1 MFFKYKATSP
11 EGEVKLGTID
21 AASMEIAISALQARN
36 LIIISLVP
44 LKERGLGIS
53 LPFTSSVKTKEVVL
67 LSRQLSTLFESKVP
81 ILASFRLLANE
92 CENPAL
98 RRVLLEMT
106 NDIQGGSS
114 LSQAMAR
121 HPQVFSKF
129 FVSMVRAGEESGKL
143 EEVFSFMAAYLE
155 RSFDMVSKAK
165 RALVYPSFVVVA
177 FIGVIILMLTTV
189 IPKLSDMIKESTQD
203 PPLYTKIVLSASDI
217 LVSYG
222 VFFLVFLAVLIF
234 FLWRYTRTSAGKI
247 AISRLQL
254 AIPFIGDFYK
264 KFYLSRVADNLQTL
278 ITGGV
283 SMVRSLEISA
293 DVVGNEIY
301 KSILLDTLESVKS
314 GSSLSESLGRYA
326 EVPGLVSQMIKIG
339 EESGRLDF
347 ILKTLA
353 GYYSREVD
361 ASLETL
367 INMIEP
373 VMMVLLGGGVG
384 LLLASVLVPIYNI
397 AQSMG

>member
-1 MFFKYKATSP
+1 MLFKYKATSP

-21 AASMEIAISALQARN
+21 AASIEIAISALQTRN

-44 LKERGLGIS
+44 LKEKGLGIN
-53 LPFTSSVKTKEVVL
+53 LPFGNSVKTKEIVL
-67 LSRQLSTLFESKVP
+67 LSRQLATLFESKVP
-81 ILASFRLLANE
+81 ILSSFKLLANE
-92 CENPAL
+92 CENSVL

-106 NDIQGGSS
+106 NDLQGGSS
-114 LSQAMAR
+114 LSQSMAR
-121 HPQVFSKF
+121 HTQVFSAF
-129 FVSMVRAGEESGKL
+129 FVNMVRAGEESGKL

-155 RSFDMVSKAK
+155 RSYDMISKAK
-165 RALVYPSFVVVA
+165 QALIYPAFVVAA
-177 FIGVIILMLTTV
+177 FIGVIALMLTTV
-189 IPKLSDMIKESTQD
+189 VPKLGDMIKESTQE
-203 PPLYTKIVLSASDI
+203 PPLYTKVVLGASDF
-217 LVSYG
+217 LVGYG
-222 VFFLVFLAVLIF
+222 VLILVFLAVLVF
-234 FLWRYTRTSAGKI
+234 FLWRYSRTPAGKI
-247 AISRLQL
+247 AVSRAQL
-254 AIPFIGDFYK
+254 KIPVVGDFYK
-264 KFYLSRVADNLQTL
+264 KFYLSRIADNLQTL

-293 DVVGNEIY
+293 DVVGNQIY

-314 GSSLSESLGRYA
+314 GSSLSESLSRYA

-361 ASLETL
+361 AALATL

-373 VMMVLLGGGVG
+373 VLMLFLGGGVG
-384 LLLASVLVPIYNI
+384 LLMASILIPIYNI
-397 AQSMG
+397 AQSI